1 MHAHLLKI
9 KDIKKC
15 FVSVE
20 HQKFNLNFH
29 SSSEQDYLIVYY
41 FPVALSS
48 DGLAGRE
55 TPWWAAQKTCVSA
68 NFNFHPRFSMCCPWN
83 EPLWG
88 KSSAYTTMGT
98 PSRSRYV
105 PVFSFALSFNLHFLI
120 SINPRLRADQL
131 TVFKTSVPL
140 HRAHDLEN
148 AAING

>member
-15 FVSVE
+15 SVSVE
-20 HQKFNLNFH
+20 QQRFNLNFH
-29 SSSEQDYLIVYY
+29 SSSQPDYLIDYY
-41 FPVALSS
+41 FLVAHTS

-68 NFNFHPRFSMCCPWN
+68 NFNFHPRFSMCCTWN

-88 KSSAYTTMGT
+88 ETSAYTTMGT

-105 PVFSFALSFNLHFLI
+105 PLFSFALSFNFHFSFPSFPDPSRPTDNLQI
-120 SINPRLRADQL
+120 
-131 TVFKTSVPL
+131 SVPL